1 LGWHDQA
8 IVTLARAGYW
18 DDLSLRFPTP
28 HQDRVLASARSES
41 IDPAWVYAVMRQE
54 SIFRSDA
61 KSPAGALGLMQIM
74 PATGRRIAKDL
85 QMSLPNN
92 YVLLK
97 PDTNIRYGTRYLRHT
112 LDQLQKNP
120 VLATA
125 AYNAGPNRVRQWL
138 PEEGTLDADLWAET
152 VPFFETRK
160 YIKKVMEYTTVY
172 EQRLG
177 QSNGTMLARMGRIQA
192 GAGK

>member
-1 LGWHDQA
+1 
-8 IVTLARAGYW
+8 
-18 DDLSLRFPTP
+18 
-28 HQDRVLASARSES
+28 
-41 IDPAWVYAVMRQE
+41 
-54 SIFRSDA
+54 
-61 KSPAGALGLMQIM
+61 
-74 PATGRRIAKDL
+74 
-85 QMSLPNN
+85 
-92 YVLLK
+92 
-97 PDTNIRYGTRYLRHT
+97 
-112 LDQLQKNP
+112 
-120 VLATA
+120 
-125 AYNAGPNRVRQWL
+125 VRQWL